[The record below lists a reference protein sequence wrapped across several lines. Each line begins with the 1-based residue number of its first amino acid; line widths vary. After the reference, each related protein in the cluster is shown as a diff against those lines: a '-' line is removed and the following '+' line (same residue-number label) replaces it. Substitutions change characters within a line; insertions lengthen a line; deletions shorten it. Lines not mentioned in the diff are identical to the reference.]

1 MTRGPAMTRLF
12 LLIFFV
18 AGAVRADLEGDDT
31 RKLYNGYQVFY
42 I

>member
-18 AGAVRADLEGDDT
+18 AGVVRADVEEDDT

>member
-1 MTRGPAMTRLF
+1 MTRLF

-18 AGAVRADLEGDDT
+18 AKVARTDLEGDDT
-31 RKLYNGYQVFY
+31 RKLYNGYQVLY